1 LWASIPQIVI
11 MLLGVFIVHKKDAI
25 MGKEL
30 AILYLISFIVI
41 GVSGSGKY
49 DFKKMIILKL
59 QSKVLLKYLHETNSL
74 LRLYFLNP
82 LLE

>member
-1 LWASIPQIVI
+1 MWASIPQIVI
-11 MLLGVFIVHKKDAI
+11 MLVGLFIVHKNDAI

>member
-1 LWASIPQIVI
+1 
-11 MLLGVFIVHKKDAI
+11 MLVGLFIVHKNDAI

-59 QSKVLLKYLHETNSL
+59 QSKVL
-74 LRLYFLNP
+74 FP
-82 LLE
+82 

>member
-1 LWASIPQIVI
+1 

-49 DFKKMIILKL
+49 DFKK
-59 QSKVLLKYLHETNSL
+59 
-74 LRLYFLNP
+74 
-82 LLE
+82 